1 MSFSLK
7 LNVLE
12 DAEMGDFVMKGMSVN
27 VQMDCMVL
35 TVKKVI
41 KKSSSV
47 LFCTLFIQQ
56 KEAKQSLLSK
66 ILFWRNFWIWLGGF
80 LKLKLNT

>member
-1 MSFSLK
+1 MSTSSSLK

-12 DAEMGDFVMKGMSVN
+12 DAEMGDFVMKGTSVN
-27 VQMDCMVL
+27 VQMDFMVL

-47 LFCTLFIQQ
+47 LFCTLFTQ
-56 KEAKQSLLSK
+56 KRS
-66 ILFWRNFWIWLGGF
+66 
-80 LKLKLNT
+80 

>member
-12 DAEMGDFVMKGMSVN
+12 DAEMGDFVMKGTSVN
-27 VQMDCMVL
+27 VQMDFTVL

-47 LFCTLFIQQ
+47 LSTT
-56 KEAKQSLLSK
+56 KRS
-66 ILFWRNFWIWLGGF
+66 
-80 LKLKLNT
+80 

>member
-1 MSFSLK
+1 MSTSSFLK

-27 VQMDCMVL
+27 VQMDFMVL
-35 TVKKVI
+35 IVEKVI

-47 LFCTLFIQQ
+47 LFCTLFIQ
-56 KEAKQSLLSK
+56 KKRS
-66 ILFWRNFWIWLGGF
+66 
-80 LKLKLNT
+80 